1 MSISP
6 KQALASIDYY
16 MVGISKLPD
25 WDEPIKLSSNESVL
39 GMSPAAVEA
48 AQRAVAS
55 SHLYPE
61 VDTEALAEALAER
74 YQLETRRM
82 AFGPG
87 SDEVL
92 QRVVNTFAGPGQE
105 LVHSKNAYM
114 QFPIYAKVAGAT
126 PVAADDRDFHYDV
139 DSILSKVTEKTRI
152 VLLANPDNPSGTYLS
167 GVEMRRLHAGLAD
180 NVLLIIDSAYD
191 EFADQDDYESGT
203 HLVHECENVVV
214 TRSFSK
220 VYGMAGLRLGWCYGP
235 DWVIDVLTKIGPS
248 FPVNTASFAAGIAA
262 VKDTAH
268 VERVLAHNRKWIDE
282 LTRQFAA
289 MGLKVYPSQ
298 TNFILVEFPS
308 IKGKTAAEANR
319 WLNQNGII
327 PRQFAVEDFDNKLR
341 FTVGKDDGMEK
352 TISVMWDFMQS

>member
-1 MSISP
+1 MTISP
-6 KQALASIDYY
+6 KQALAAVDFY
-16 MVGISKLPD
+16 MVGISKLPG
-25 WDEPIKLSSNESVL
+25 WDQPVKLSSNESVL
-39 GMSPAAVEA
+39 GMSPAAIEA
-48 AQRAVAS
+48 AQKVIES

-61 VDTEALAEALAER
+61 VDTEKLAETLAER
-74 YQLETRRM
+74 YQLEPERM

-126 PVAADDRDFHYDV
+126 PVAAADRDFHYDV
-139 DSILSKVTEKTRI
+139 DSILSKVNENTRI
-152 VLLANPDNPSGTYLS
+152 LLLANPDNPSGTCLA
-167 GVEMRRLHAGLAD
+167 GAEMRRLHAALPD
-180 NVLLIIDSAYD
+180 NVLLIIDSAYE
-191 EFADQDDYESGT
+191 EFANQEDYESGT
-203 HLVHECENVVV
+203 HLVHEFDNVIV

-235 DWVIDVLTKIGPS
+235 VWAIDVMTKIGPS

-268 VERVLAHNRKWIDE
+268 VDKVLSHNRRWINE
-282 LTRQFAA
+282 LTREFTD

-298 TNFILVEFPS
+298 TNFVLVEFPS
-308 IKGKTAAEANR
+308 EPGKTAAEANS
-319 WLNQNGII
+319 WLNENGII
-327 PRQFAVEDFDNKLR
+327 PRQFAVEDFNNKLR
-341 FTVGKDDGMEK
+341 FTVGEDVGMQK
-352 TISVMWDFMQS
+352 TIETLRAFMGS

>member
-1 MSISP
+1 MTISP

-16 MVGISKLPD
+16 MVGISKLD
-25 WDEPIKLSSNESVL
+25 GWDQPVKLSSNESIL
-39 GMSPAAVEA
+39 GMSPAAIEA
-48 AQRAVAS
+48 AQRAITT

-74 YQLETRRM
+74 YQLEPARM

-92 QRVVNTFAGPGQE
+92 QRIVNTFAGPGQE
-105 LVHSKNAYM
+105 LLHSKNAYM

-126 PVAADDRDFHYDV
+126 PVAADDNDFQYDV
-139 DSILSKVTEKTRI
+139 DSILSKVNEKTRI

-167 GVEMRRLHAGLAD
+167 GSEMRRLHASLPN
-180 NVLLIIDSAYD
+180 NVLLIVDSAYD
-191 EFADQDDYESGT
+191 EFASQADYESAT
-203 HLVHECENVVV
+203 VLVHEFDNVMV

-220 VYGMAGLRLGWCYGP
+220 VYGMAGLRLGWCYAP
-235 DWVIDVLTKIGPS
+235 ASAIDVLTKIGPS
-248 FPVNTASFAAGIAA
+248 FPINTASFAAGIAA
-262 VKDTAH
+262 VKDTDH
-268 VERVLAHNRKWIDE
+268 VNHVLAHNRKWIDE
-282 LTRQFAA
+282 LSRQFQS

-308 IKGKTAAEANR
+308 EAGRTAAEANS

-327 PRQFAVEDFDNKLR
+327 PRQFAVEDFNDKLR
-341 FTVGKDDGMEK
+341 FTVGDDDGMEK
-352 TISVMWDFMQS
+352 TIAVMRVFMDR